1 MVRAAPRRRDPPGSR
16 ELARYEAS
24 AGFLFGHVRLHRRG
38 SSSRGPRNF
47 TGEATEVPKRPEV
60 RPSWLRGSSPLSLPL
75 PTPSRFSPPSF
86 SPAPPQALRVAVP
99 TSRAVGRQPCARD
112 CSRHAGWT
120 SVRPGQRDPEG
131 IRPRDPQILHFGIWM
146 ILSRRPLRI
155 DRGGKKPAR
164 SLSAGRR
171 REVREMRLPSAPS
184 PGALQGHGQDGKSA
198 SRPSLTQQPWSPFS
212 CP

>member
-1 MVRAAPRRRDPPGSR
+1 MVRAAPRWRDPPGSR
-16 ELARYEAS
+16 ELALYKAS
-24 AGFLFGHVRLHRRG
+24 AVSCSAMSVCTVADRPREGPVILQVRRLRCRNV
-38 SSSRGPRNF
+38 PRC
-47 TGEATEVPKRPEV
+47 GRAGYGARP
-60 RPSWLRGSSPLSLPL
+60 PSPSL
-75 PTPSRFSPPSF
+75 SPPRLVSRPPP
-86 SPAPPQALRVAVP
+86 SPPPPPQALRVAVP
-99 TSRAVGRQPCARD
+99 TSRAVGRQPRARD

-198 SRPSLTQQPWSPFS
+198 SRANLTQQPWSPFS